1 MSKLIIN
8 GRDHGPVLKYE
19 QDREKMEWVFRT
31 TEGLEIRLPFRRI
44 KDFSS
49 SGDLEIRTA

>member
-8 GRDHGPVLKYE
+8 GRDHGPVLEYE
-19 QDREKMEWVFRT
+19 QDHEKMEWIFRT
-31 TEGLEIRLPFRRI
+31 AEGLEIRIPFRRI

-49 SGDLEIRTA
+49 CGDLEIRTA

>member
-1 MSKLIIN
+1 MSRLIIN
-8 GRDHGPVLKYE
+8 GRNYGFVLEYE

-31 TEGLEIRLPFRRI
+31 TEGLEIRIPFRRI